1 MSDTTIIAI
10 LLLTAIMHATWN
22 ASLKTGTDRVLDMA
36 AMRVSGI
43 VFAAIVIPLAPM
55 PAPEVWQFL
64 IASGVAH
71 MFYYACLISS
81 YQRGDLS
88 QVYPIARGSAPLLVA
103 LAAYLTISETPTP
116 VGLAG
121 VIVISIG
128 IIIAGT
134 GAFRENLHAIGF
146 ALLTGLSIASYSLL
160 GGLGVRESG
169 TVMGY
174 AAWLELLSCAPF
186 IAFALVRRRLFVVP
200 YMSSRV
206 ARRNLVL
213 GFGSVLSY
221 LIVLWAMT
229 LLPLATVT
237 ATRETSAIFA
247 ALAGTILMKEP
258 FAGRRII
265 AAGFVTVGITLL
277 VLG

>member
-1 MSDTTIIAI
+1 MSDTTIIGI
-10 LLLTAIMHATWN
+10 LLLTAVMHATWN
-22 ASLKTGTDRVLDMA
+22 ASLKAGTDRVLDMA

-43 VFAAIVIPLAPM
+43 IFAAVMIPLTPM
-55 PAPEVWQFL
+55 PAPAAWLFL
-64 IASGVAH
+64 FTSALAH
-71 MFYYACLISS
+71 MVYYACLISS

-103 LAAYLTISETPTP
+103 LAAYLAINETPTP
-116 VGLAG
+116 AGLAG

-128 IIIAGT
+128 IIVAGT

-146 ALLTGLSIASYSLL
+146 ALLTGLSIAAYSFL
-160 GGLGVRESG
+160 GGVGVRESG
-169 TVMGY
+169 TVLGY
-174 AAWLELLSCAPF
+174 AAWLELFSCAPF
-186 IAFALVRRRLFVVP
+186 IAFALVRRRHFVVP
-200 YMSSRV
+200 YIQTRV
-206 ARRNLVL
+206 ARRNLIL
-213 GFGSVLSY
+213 GFGSVASY

-229 LLPLATVT
+229 LLPIATVT

-258 FAGRRII
+258 FAGRRIL
-265 AAGFVTVGITLL
+265 AAAFVTIGIALL

>member
-10 LLLTAIMHATWN
+10 LLLTAVMHATWN
-22 ASLKTGTDRVLDMA
+22 AALKTGEDRVLDMA

-43 VFAAIVIPLAPM
+43 VFAAVFIPLAPM
-55 PAPEVWQFL
+55 PAPAAWPFL
-64 IASGVAH
+64 ITSGVAH

-103 LAAYLTISETPTP
+103 LAAYLTINEAPTP
-116 VGLAG
+116 IGLAG

-128 IIIAGT
+128 IIVAGT

-160 GGLGVRESG
+160 GGIGVRESG
-169 TVMGY
+169 TVLGY

-186 IAFALVRRRLFVVP
+186 IAFALVRRREFVVP
-200 YMSSRV
+200 YIQSKV
-206 ARRNLVL
+206 ARRNLIL
-213 GFGSVLSY
+213 GFGSVFSY
-221 LIVLWAMT
+221 VIVLWAMT

-265 AAGFVTVGITLL
+265 AAAFVTIGIALL

>member
-1 MSDTTIIAI
+1 MSDELIIGI
-10 LLLTAIMHATWN
+10 LLLTAVMHATWN
-22 ASLKTGTDRVLDMA
+22 AALKTGQDRVLDMA

-43 VFAAIVIPLAPM
+43 VFAAILIPLTPM
-55 PAPEVWQFL
+55 PAPEAWPPL
-64 IASGVAH
+64 IASAAAH
-71 MFYYACLISS
+71 MVYYACLISS

-103 LAAYLTISETPTP
+103 LAAYLTISETPTAA
-116 VGLAG
+116 GLAG

-134 GAFRENLHAIGF
+134 GAFRDNLHAIGF

-160 GGLGVRESG
+160 GGIGVRASG
-169 TVMGY
+169 TVLGY
-174 AAWLELLSCAPF
+174 AAWLELLTCAPF
-186 IAFALVRRRLFVVP
+186 IAFALVRRRHYVVP
-200 YMSSRV
+200 YVQTRV
-206 ARRNLVL
+206 ARRNVLL
-213 GFGSVLSY
+213 GFGSVFSY

-237 ATRETSAIFA
+237 AARETSAIFA

-258 FAGRRII
+258 FAGRRI
-265 AAGFVTVGITLL
+265 AAAVLVTLGITLL

>member
-1 MSDTTIIAI
+1 MSDTTIIGI
-10 LLLTAIMHATWN
+10 LLLTAVMHATWN
-22 ASLKTGTDRVLDMA
+22 ASLKTGEDRVLDMA

-43 VFAAIVIPLAPM
+43 IFAAILIPLTPM
-55 PAPEVWQFL
+55 PAPAAWPPL
-64 IASGVAH
+64 IASAVAH

-81 YQRGDLS
+81 YKRGDLS

-103 LAAYLTISETPTP
+103 LAAYLAINEAPTP
-116 VGLAG
+116 IGLAG

-146 ALLTGLSIASYSLL
+146 ALLTGLSIASYSFL
-160 GGLGVRESG
+160 GGIGVRESG
-169 TVMGY
+169 TVLGY

-186 IAFALVRRRLFVVP
+186 IAFALVRRRQFVVP
-200 YMSSRV
+200 YIQTRV
-206 ARRNLVL
+206 ARRNFVL
-213 GFGSVLSY
+213 GFGSVFSY

-258 FAGRRII
+258 FAGRRIV
-265 AAGFVTVGITLL
+265 AAAFVTIGITLL
-277 VLG
+277 VVG